1 MPQQGSSQNP
11 GSVDADL
18 LQQLRIL
25 KGFDATVYRNP
36 LSSYGALRPCNVV
49 MDGDSITKNGYDT
62 GTDGGGGPF
71 ARYTVRAWWSYILAA
86 LGGQVQVAA
95 VSAVPGQTAQE
106 IVARFESSV
115 LNYWP
120 DEVWAIIGQNNL
132 LDADNGTAA
141 ILAIRQYAT
150 LCKKWGIKLR
160 LGTVT
165 PRNGASQS
173 AQVRTNLLAINR
185 SIYQLQ
191 TEGLCVVFDSY
202 GALVDPASAT
212 GASLSNV
219 FYDAMLHPN
228 SFGAVR
234 IAIEFL
240 RVFKADFPPV
250 MRLSGSGDDDSLQV
264 NASSRQCLLNP
275 NLRGTTGSLGTGV
288 TGTVPS
294 SWTASRNSG
303 TNITATVAAVQG
315 ELAAPTLLSGAAGGT
330 YTATEQALIN
340 SLITQYNALLQAYLG
355 NSYHAGRNWVTYTI
369 GGTSVAATEAVQLQQ
384 ASVPIAN
391 LLVAPVPGQSTVQ
404 GQVTIRASGLSSNFR
419 GAELR
424 LEGVDSGGT
433 PTFQATTQECNS
445 VADTTSLYPSQEL
458 TWVTPSITV
467 APNTFRFRYSLLFT
481 YSAGANT
488 GTFSVAQPQININI

>member
-25 KGFDATVYRNP
+25 KGFDTGVYRNP
-36 LSSYGALRPCNVV
+36 LSSYGAVRPRLAV

-62 GTDGGGGPF
+62 GIDGGGRPH

-86 LGGQVQVAA
+86 LGGQVQIAA
-95 VSAVPGQTAQE
+95 VSAVPGENAQQ
-106 IVARFESSV
+106 IVARFEASV
-115 LNYWP
+115 LDYWP

-132 LDADNGTAA
+132 GDVDNGAAA

-173 AQVRTNLLAINR
+173 AQVRTNLIAINR
-185 SIYQLQ
+185 AIYQLQ
-191 TEGLCVVFDSY
+191 SEGLCVVFDSY
-202 GALVDPASAT
+202 GALVDPTSPT

-228 SFGAVR
+228 SFGAIR

-240 RVFKADFPPV
+240 RTFRSEFPPL
-250 MRLSGSGDDDSLQV
+250 MRSSGSGDDDSLQV

-275 NLRGTTGSLGTGV
+275 NLRGTSGTIGAGV
-288 TGTVPS
+288 TGNAPN

-303 TNITATVAAVQG
+303 SNITATVAAVQA
-315 ELAAPTLLSGAAGGT
+315 ELTTPALLSGTAGAT
-330 YTATEQALIN
+330 YTAAEQGLIN
-340 SLITQYNALLQAYLG
+340 SLISQYNALLQAYLG
-355 NSYHAGRNWVTYTI
+355 NNYHTGRNWVTYVL
-369 GGTSVAATEAVQLQQ
+369 GGTSAAGGEAIQLQQ
-384 ASVPIAN
+384 PTVALSA
-391 LLVAPVPGQSTVQ
+391 LLVQPVPGQSTVQ
-404 GQVTIRASGLSSNFR
+404 GRVTIRASGLSSNFR

-424 LEGVDSGGT
+424 LEGVDSGGV
-433 PTFQATTQECNS
+433 PTFSASVQEFNS
-445 VADTTSLYPSQEL
+445 CTDTTPLYPSEEL
-458 TWVTPSITV
+458 TWVTPTAV
-467 APNTFRFRYSLLFT
+467 VQPNTFRFRYSLLFA
-481 YSAGANT
+481 YGAGANT
-488 GTFSVAQPQININI
+488 GTISVAQPQININI

>member
-1 MPQQGSSQNP
+1 MPQFGSSQNP

-18 LQQLRIL
+18 LQQLRTL
-25 KGFDATVYRNP
+25 KGMDTAVYRNP
-36 LSSYGALRPCNVV
+36 LTSYGAVRPKSAV

-62 GTDGGGGPF
+62 GIDGGGWPY
-71 ARYTVRAWWSYILAA
+71 ARYTTRAWWSYILAA
-86 LGGQVQVAA
+86 LGGQVEVAA

-132 LDADNGTAA
+132 GDADNGVAA
-141 ILAIRQYAT
+141 IAAIRQYAT
-150 LCKKWGIKLR
+150 NCKKWGIKLR

-173 AQVRTNLLAINR
+173 AQVRTNLVAINR

-191 TEGLCVVFDSY
+191 AEGLCVVFDSY
-202 GALVDPASAT
+202 GALVDPASST

-219 FYDAMLHPN
+219 FYDAILHPN
-228 SFGAVR
+228 SFGAIR

-240 RVFKADFPPV
+240 RTFKADFPPL

-264 NASSRQCLLNP
+264 NAVSRQCLLNP
-275 NLRGTTGSLGTGV
+275 NLRGTTGTILAGV
-288 TGTVPS
+288 TGTAPN

-303 TNITATVAAVQG
+303 TNITATVTAAQS
-315 ELAAPTLLSGAAGGT
+315 ELIDPVPVSGTAGAT
-330 YTATEQALIN
+330 YTATEQALLN
-340 SLITQYNALLQAYLG
+340 TLVAQYNALLQAYLG
-355 NSYHAGRNWVTYTI
+355 NTGHTGRNWTTFVV
-369 GGTSVAATEAVQLQQ
+369 GGTSSGNEGIQLQQ
-384 ASVPIAN
+384 PSVLFSN
-391 LLVAPVPGQSTVQ
+391 LLVRPVPGQSSAQ
-404 GQVTIRASGLSSNFR
+404 GSVTIRASGLSSNFR

-433 PTFQATTQECNS
+433 PTFTTGTQECQS
-445 VADTTSLYPSQEL
+445 VADTTTLYPSQEL
-458 TWVTPSITV
+458 TWTTPVIKV
-467 APNTFRFRYSLLFT
+467 QPNTFRFRFSLIFT
-481 YSAGANT
+481 YSAGTNT
-488 GTFSVAQPQININI
+488 GTFAVAQPQINITI

>member
-1 MPQQGSSQNP
+1 MSQFGSSQNP
-11 GSVDADL
+11 GNVDADL
-18 LQQLRIL
+18 LQQLRVL
-25 KGFDATVYRNP
+25 KSFDSSVYRNP
-36 LSSYGALRPCNVV
+36 LTSYGALRPRNIV
-49 MDGDSITKNGYDT
+49 MDGDSITKNGYDV
-62 GTDGGGGPF
+62 GIDGGGWPF

-95 VSAVPGQTAQE
+95 VSAVPGQTSQE

-132 LDADNGTAA
+132 LDADNGEAA

-202 GALVDPASAT
+202 GALVDPASPT

-228 SFGAVR
+228 SFGAIR

-240 RVFKADFPPV
+240 RVFQSDFPPL
-250 MRLSGSGDDDSLQV
+250 MKMSGSGDDDSLQV

-275 NLRGTTGSLGTGV
+275 NLRGTTGTVGAGV
-288 TGTVPS
+288 TGTVPN
-294 SWTASRNSG
+294 SWAASRNTG
-303 TNITATVAAVQG
+303 TNITATVAAVQP
-315 ELAAPTLLSGAAGGT
+315 ELAVPALLSGTAGGT

-355 NSYHAGRNWVTYTI
+355 NNYHTGRNWVTYTV
-369 GGTSVAATEAVQLQQ
+369 GGTSAAVEAVQLQQ
-384 ASVPIAN
+384 SSVPIAG

-404 GQVTIRASGLSSNFR
+404 GQVTIRATGLSSNFR

-424 LEGVDSGGT
+424 LEGVDSGGI
-433 PTFQATTQECNS
+433 PTFQVTTQECNS
-445 VADTTSLYPSQEL
+445 VADTTPLYPSQEL

-467 APNTFRFRYSLLFT
+467 APNTFRFRYSLIFT
-481 YSAGANT
+481 YGSGANT
-488 GTFSVAQPQININI
+488 GTFAVAQPQININI